1 MSASQAEDAGPI
13 PVSRSKTHLT
23 RGVFCIEK
31 QIDRIHFFDL
41 DEIVIWRCEND
52 PATQET
58 TECRTPHS
66 PEALKPQTQKREWL
80 QLPLILLDVWM
91 DKPEQEIHLPGPTH
105 EDP

>member
-1 MSASQAEDAGPI
+1 MRRGQIPRRANFRPKSKQLANPGCFTLRDSYSGSMPASQAEDAGPI

-66 PEALKPQTQKREWL
+66 PEAL
-80 QLPLILLDVWM
+80 
-91 DKPEQEIHLPGPTH
+91 
-105 EDP
+105 